1 LGEAG
6 QTRKQRGWWAPYLY
20 LAPAL
25 LLFGTFIAYP
35 VLRAFQLSFTSFEF
49 LRPERSEFVGLANYA
64 EILRDPRA
72 VSSFLN
78 TLYFTLLYL
87 PLAVVLP
94 LLVAMLIDRVRRGKM
109 VFRTVNFIPVVV
121 SVAVVSVIWM
131 WLYNPNYGL
140 LNSFLRRV
148 ADLTGSEWIAGLT
161 SWNWLG
167 QSSTAMPALA
177 AMCVWH
183 QIGFNMLLYLVG
195 LARIPK
201 ELYEA
206 ARIDGAG
213 PVSEFWHI
221 TLPLLR
227 PMIFLVFLLGLIGS
241 LKVFGQMY
249 IMTSGGPADAT
260 QSYVLY
266 LYKIAFRYGHARFG
280 YASAL
285 GYALAL
291 VIFVVSLISF
301 RFRRSGSGEA
311 P

>member
-1 LGEAG
+1 MGELSAS
-6 QTRKQRGWWAPYLY
+6 RSRRGWWLPYVY
-20 LAPAL
+20 LAPAA

-35 VLRAFQLSFTSFEF
+35 IVRAFQLSFTSFEF
-49 LRPERSEFVGLANYA
+49 LRPERSRF
-64 EILRDPRA
+64 IWFD
-72 VSSFLN
+72 N

-87 PLAVVLP
+87 PLAIVFP
-94 LLVAMLIDRVRRGKM
+94 LLVAVLIDRMRRGRIF
-109 VFRTVNFIPVVV
+109 FRTVNFIPVVV
-121 SVAVVSVIWM
+121 SISVVSVIWM
-131 WLYNPNYGL
+131 WVYNPNYGL
-140 LNSFLRRV
+140 LNGFLRSLAGV
-148 ADLTGSEWIAGLT
+148 ETGR
-161 SWNWLG
+161 NWLG
-167 QSSTAMPALA
+167 DTSTAMPAIA
-177 AMCVWH
+177 VMCVWH
-183 QIGFNMLLYLVG
+183 QVGFNMLLYLVG
-195 LARIPK
+195 LARIPD

-213 PVSEFWHI
+213 PVKEFTHI

-249 IMTSGGPADAT
+249 IMTGGGPADAT

-266 LYKIAFRYGHARFG
+266 KVAFRYGHARFG

-291 VIFVVSLISF
+291 VIFVVSLVSF
-301 RFRRSGSGEA
+301 RFRRSGTGEA